1 MFKDILEKLFTPS
14 PDKIF
19 KKLQPLITKINNAGE
34 ELKNL
39 DNETLFNKTVIF
51 KKRLNEG
58 ESLNDIL
65 PDAFATVREV
75 SDRILKMRHFDVQL
89 MGGYVLHSGKI
100 SEMKTGEGK
109 TLVATLP
116 MYLNAL
122 EGKGAHL
129 VTVNDYLARRDASW
143 MAPIYL
149 ALGLSVGIIQSS
161 GSKQVVWDNKDE
173 FTVKLNDVSRKQA
186 YACDI
191 TYGTNNEFGFDYLR
205 DNMKYD
211 IEEYVQRELNFAIVD
226 EVDSILIDEARTPLI
241 ISGPTDNT
249 TENYIKINNVVKL
262 LNSEQHY
269 KVDEKRKSADLTDE
283 GINFVEEGLK
293 VGNLFDI
300 QNVDNLHLV
309 NNSLKAHAVFK
320 IDVDYVVQNGEVVI
334 VDEFT
339 GRLMPGR
346 RYSDGLHQALEAK
359 EGVTVQNENQ
369 TYASITFQ
377 NYFRMYNKLSGMT
390 GTALTEANEF
400 KTIYNLE
407 VVPVPTHRKVNR
419 IDRPDVIYRT
429 AEEKYEAIVK
439 IIGELHKKG
448 QPVLVG
454 TISIEKSELLSS
466 LLQKAKIKHEV
477 LNAKNHEREAE
488 IVALAGKVGAV
499 TIATNMAGRGTDI
512 KLGEGVQ
519 ELGGLFILGTERHE
533 SRRIDNQLRG
543 RSGRQGDNGES
554 RFYLSTE
561 DDLLRKFGA
570 EKLSRIMGTL
580 GLKRGEEIESS
591 LISKTIE
598 GAQKKVEAFHFE
610 MRKHLLEYDNVSN
623 AQRKVVYNLRSQI
636 LKGND
641 IEQLIEE
648 YSLGVISALLEDF
661 ITPNNPNYEEAEKIF
676 ERIFGF
682 KVDLKNA
689 EARIND
695 VTKNELYAMFE
706 KRFAERKQEFQ
717 GHFQDFAKYILIS
730 TLDNRW
736 KQHLLQMDHLRDSV
750 GLRGYGQKDPLIEYK
765 KEAYALFVD
774 MMDRINRETVELI
787 MRVQVETRSPEEAAA
802 DNARKLRLMQAEN
815 EKQLQE
821 KRTLEKESK
830 QKKPV
835 RRSAPKI
842 GRNEPC
848 PCGSGKKYKYCHGA
862 VNSNN
867 Q

>member
-1 MFKDILEKLFTPS
+1 MFKDLIEKLFTPS

-19 KKLQPLITKINNAGE
+19 KKLTPLISSINKHGE
-34 ELKNL
+34 TLKTY
-39 DNETLFNKTVIF
+39 DNETLFNQTVIF
-51 KKRLNEG
+51 RKRLAEG

-65 PDAFATVREV
+65 PEAFATVREV
-75 SDRILKMRHFDVQL
+75 SDRILKMRHFDEQL

-116 MYLNAL
+116 MYLNAI

-149 ALGLSVGIIQSS
+149 ALGLTVGIIQST
-161 GSKQVVWDNKDE
+161 GSRQVVWDNKDE
-173 FTVKLNDVSRKQA
+173 FTVKIVDISRKEA

-211 IEEYVQRELNFAIVD
+211 INEYVQRELHFAIVD

-241 ISGPTDNT
+241 ISGPAESTTDSYYT
-249 TENYIKINNVVKL
+249 VNNVVKL
-262 LNSEQHY
+262 LKPDVHY

-283 GINFVEEGLK
+283 GINFVEAGLK
-293 VGNLFDI
+293 VGNLYDI
-300 QNVDNLHLV
+300 QNVDNLHYV
-309 NNSLKAHAVFK
+309 NNALRAHAVFK
-320 IDVDYVVQNGEVVI
+320 LDVDYVVQNGEVII

-359 EGVTVQNENQ
+359 EGVPVQNENQ

-377 NYFRMYNKLSGMT
+377 NYFRMYEKLAGMT

-400 KTIYNLE
+400 KSIYDLE
-407 VVPVPTHRKVNR
+407 VVPVPTHKKVNR

-439 IIGELHKKG
+439 VISELHKKG

-454 TISIEKSELLSS
+454 TISIEKSELLSQ

-570 EKLSRIMGTL
+570 EKLSRIMSTL

-610 MRKHLLEYDNVSN
+610 MRKHLLEYDNVAN
-623 AQRKVVYNLRSQI
+623 AQRKVIYNLRSQI
-636 LKGND
+636 LQGSD
-641 IEQLIEE
+641 IDKIIKE
-648 YSLGVISALLEDF
+648 YAADVISALLEDF
-661 ITPNNPNYEEAEKIF
+661 ITPQNPNYEEAEKIF
-676 ERIFGF
+676 ERIFGI
-682 KVDLKNA
+682 KADLSQADSKHLD
-689 EARIND
+689 IS
-695 VTKNELYAMFE
+695 KNELVSLFE
-706 KRFAERKQEFQ
+706 AKFQERQQEFK
-717 GHFQDFAKYILIS
+717 GHFEDFSKYILIN

-765 KEAYALFVD
+765 KEAYALFID

-787 MRVQVETRSPEEAAA
+787 MKVQVQMQTPEEAATE
-802 DNARKLRLMQAEN
+802 NARRLKQLQAEN
-815 EKQLQE
+815 DKQLKE
-821 KRTLEKESK
+821 KRSLEKEA
-830 QKKPV
+830 QKKAATV
-835 RRSAPKI
+835 KRNAPKI
-842 GRNEPC
+842 GRNDPC
-848 PCGSGKKYKYCHGA
+848 PCGSGKKYKNCHGA
-862 VNSNN
+862 
-867 Q
+867 QG

>member
-1 MFKDILEKLFTPS
+1 MFKDLIEKLFTPS

-19 KKLQPLITKINNAGE
+19 KKLQPLINNISSHGE
-34 ELKNL
+34 RLKSL
-39 DNETLFNKTVIF
+39 DNDTLFNQTVIF
-51 KKRLNEG
+51 RKRLAEG

-65 PDAFATVREV
+65 PEAFATVREV

-116 MYLNAL
+116 MYLNAI

-129 VTVNDYLARRDASW
+129 ITVNDYLARRDASW

-149 ALGLSVGIIQSS
+149 ALGLSVGIIQSDA
-161 GSKQVVWDNKDE
+161 SKQAVWDDKENW
-173 FTVKLNDVSRKQA
+173 TVKLIDISRKQA

-211 IEEYVQRELNFAIVD
+211 LFEYVQRELHYAIVD

-241 ISGPTDNT
+241 ISGPTNNT
-249 TENYIKINNVVKL
+249 TDNYYAVNNVVKL
-262 LNSEQHY
+262 LQPEIHY
-269 KVDEKRKSADLTDE
+269 TVDEKRKSADLTDE
-283 GINFVEEGLK
+283 GINFVEAGLK
-293 VGNLFDI
+293 VGNLYDI
-300 QNVDNLHLV
+300 QNVDTLHFV
-309 NNSLKAHAVFK
+309 NNALRAHAVYK
-320 IDVDYVVQNGEVVI
+320 LDVDYVVQNGEVII

-359 EGVTVQNENQ
+359 EGVQVQNENQ

-377 NYFRMYNKLSGMT
+377 NYFRMYKKLSGMT

-400 KTIYNLE
+400 KSIYDLE

-429 AEEKYEAIVK
+429 AQEKYEAIVK
-439 IIGELHKKG
+439 VIGELHKKG

-454 TISIEKSELLSS
+454 TISIEKSELLSNM
-466 LLQKAKIKHEV
+466 LQKAKIKHEV

-488 IVALAGKVGAV
+488 IVAHAGEVGAV

-570 EKLSRIMGTL
+570 EKLSKIMSTL
-580 GLKRGEEIESS
+580 GLKHGEEIESS
-591 LISKTIE
+591 LITKTIE
-598 GAQKKVEAFHFE
+598 SAQKKVEAFHFE
-610 MRKHLLEYDNVSN
+610 MRKHLLEYDNVAN
-623 AQRKVVYNLRSQI
+623 AQRKVVYSLRSQI
-636 LKGND
+636 LQGSD
-641 IEQLIEE
+641 IDKIIRE
-648 YSLGVISALLEDF
+648 YASDVISALLEDF
-661 ITPNNPNYEEAEKIF
+661 ITPQNPDYERAEEIF
-676 ERIFGF
+676 KRIFGL
-682 KVDLKNA
+682 KADLSQADAKHLDIA
-689 EARIND
+689 
-695 VTKNELYAMFE
+695 KNELTNQ
-706 KRFAERKQEFQ
+706 FAAKFIERQQEFKD
-717 GHFQDFAKYILIS
+717 HFEDFSKYILIN

-765 KEAYALFVD
+765 REAYALFID
-774 MMDRINRETVELI
+774 MMDKINRETVELI
-787 MRVQVETRSPEEAAA
+787 MKVQIQMQTPEEAAA
-802 DNARKLRLMQAEN
+802 ENARRLKQLQAEN
-815 EKQLQE
+815 KKQLKE
-821 KRTLEKESK
+821 KRSLEKEA
-830 QKKPV
+830 QKKAATV
-835 RRSAPKI
+835 KRNTPKI
-842 GRNEPC
+842 GRNDPC
-848 PCGSGKKYKYCHGA
+848 PCGSGKKYKNCHGA
-862 VNSNN
+862 
-867 Q
+867 QG

>member
-1 MFKDILEKLFTPS
+1 MFKDLIEKLFTPS

-19 KKLQPLITKINNAGE
+19 KKLSPLISSINKHGE
-34 ELKNL
+34 TLKTY
-39 DNETLFNKTVIF
+39 DNETLFNQTVIF
-51 KKRLNEG
+51 RKRLAEG

-65 PDAFATVREV
+65 PEAFATVREV
-75 SDRILKMRHFDVQL
+75 SDRILKMRHFDEQL

-116 MYLNAL
+116 MYLNAI

-149 ALGLSVGIIQSS
+149 ALGLTVGIIQST
-161 GSKQVVWDNKDE
+161 GSRQVVWDNKDE
-173 FTVKLNDVSRKQA
+173 FTVKIVDISRKEA

-211 IEEYVQRELNFAIVD
+211 INEYVQRELHFAIVD

-241 ISGPTDNT
+241 ISGPAESTTDS
-249 TENYIKINNVVKL
+249 YYAVNNVVKL
-262 LNSEQHY
+262 LKPDVHY

-283 GINFVEEGLK
+283 GINFVEAGLK
-293 VGNLFDI
+293 VGNLYDI
-300 QNVDNLHLV
+300 QNVDNLHYV
-309 NNSLKAHAVFK
+309 NNALRAHAVFK
-320 IDVDYVVQNGEVVI
+320 LDVDYVVQNGEVII

-359 EGVTVQNENQ
+359 EGVPVQNENQ

-377 NYFRMYNKLSGMT
+377 NYFRMYEKLAGMT

-400 KTIYNLE
+400 KSIYDLE
-407 VVPVPTHRKVNR
+407 VVPVPTHKKVNR

-439 IIGELHKKG
+439 VISELHKKG

-454 TISIEKSELLSS
+454 TISIEKSELLSQ

-512 KLGEGVQ
+512 KLGQGVQ

-570 EKLSRIMGTL
+570 EKLSRIMSTL

-610 MRKHLLEYDNVSN
+610 MRKHLLEYDNVAN
-623 AQRKVVYNLRSQI
+623 AQRKVVYGLRAQI
-636 LKGND
+636 LKGID
-641 IEQLIEE
+641 IDKLIKE
-648 YSLGVISALLEDF
+648 YALDVISALLEDF
-661 ITPNNPNYEEAEKIF
+661 ITPNNPNPNEAEKIF

-682 KVDLKNA
+682 SVDFSNA
-689 EARIND
+689 EARVLD
-695 VTKNELYAMFE
+695 VTKNETYAKFE
-706 KRFAERKQEFQ
+706 AKFEERKQEFK
-717 GHFQDFAKYILIS
+717 GHFDDFAKYILIN

-765 KEAYALFVD
+765 REAYNLFVD

-787 MRVQVETRSPEEAAA
+787 MRVKVQEKSPEEAAEE
-802 DNARKLRLMQAEN
+802 NARKLRQLQAEN
-815 EKQLQE
+815 EKRIKE
-821 KRTLEKESK
+821 KRSLEKEA
-830 QKKPV
+830 KPKTPV
-835 RRSAPKI
+835 KRNAPKI
-842 GRNEPC
+842 NRNDPC
-848 PCGSGKKYKYCHGA
+848 PCGSGKKYKNCHGA
-862 VNSNN
+862 AN
-867 Q
+867 QQ